1 MSYRHFRN
9 LRKSVG
15 TLQYLMNNLSMV
27 QDSHPCLSGLLAF
40 KLNFF
45 LSHDQIVNIINLSY
59 QIRHYHTCILINFF
73 FTEIGQQQ
81 NSICCPSSEEQ
92 SQSYRMRKHME
103 IRYMYRTFYSAS
115 NTVNTWQDKKTL
127 LMVLIITVLYKL
139 HHSIHEYISAQK
151 VSMYCKRVN
160 EGVSCSSSV
169 FIFFFYLTGLMSLHH
184 DELFVF
190 KTGLLLSSRLLLLF
204 QYDPYLSEIC

>member
-81 NSICCPSSEEQ
+81 NSICCLSSEEQ

-103 IRYMYRTFYSAS
+103 IRYMQNILFSLYYSKYLAGQKDFVDSFDHYCVVHIAS
-115 NTVNTWQDKKTL
+115 FN
-127 LMVLIITVLYKL
+127 
-139 HHSIHEYISAQK
+139 S
-151 VSMYCKRVN
+151 
-160 EGVSCSSSV
+160 
-169 FIFFFYLTGLMSLHH
+169 
-184 DELFVF
+184 
-190 KTGLLLSSRLLLLF
+190 
-204 QYDPYLSEIC
+204 